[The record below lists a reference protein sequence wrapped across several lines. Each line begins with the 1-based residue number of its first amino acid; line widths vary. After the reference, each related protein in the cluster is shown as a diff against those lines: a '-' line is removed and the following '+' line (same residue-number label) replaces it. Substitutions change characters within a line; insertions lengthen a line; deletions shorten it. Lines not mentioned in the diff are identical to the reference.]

1 MALPN
6 NDTGGIPVTSNSIAQ
21 PDERVRAQKA
31 LELRIAGM
39 TYAAIAESLDYAD
52 RSGPR
57 KAVDGLLRKV
67 EHEGVSELRQME
79 GHRLD
84 RLQRAVWVNAVGGN
98 LDAIKTVLSIM
109 DRRAKLFGL
118 NAPVALH
125 VSEEMTDIEFAEK
138 MADLLGVLGP
148 DDLGDLARRLPG
160 GAGRSLLATDG
171 RAAEIGTDDT
181 SGELAPA
188 SGPQGAV
195 DAYADRPVGWSNI
208 T

>member
-1 MALPN
+1 MP
-6 NDTGGIPVTSNSIAQ
+6 SNSIAQ

-31 LELRIAGM
+31 LDLRLAGM

-52 RSGPR
+52 PSGPR

-67 EHEGVSELRQME
+67 EHEGVADLRQVE

-118 NAPVALH
+118 NAPVALR
-125 VSEEMTDIEFAEK
+125 VSEEMTDVEFAEK
-138 MADLLGVLGP
+138 MADLLDAAGP
-148 DDLGDLARRLPG
+148 DAIGDLARRLPG
-160 GAGRSLLATDG
+160 GAGRPLLAADDPTADD
-171 RAAEIGTDDT
+171 GTDDT
-181 SGELAPA
+181 PA
-188 SGPQGAV
+188 GLTAVSGPQGAV
-195 DAYADRPVGWSNI
+195 DAYADRPAGWSNI

>member
-125 VSEEMTDIEFAEK
+125 
-138 MADLLGVLGP
+138 LLGALGP

>member
-1 MALPN
+1 MP
-6 NDTGGIPVTSNSIAQ
+6 SNSIAQ

-31 LELRIAGM
+31 LDLRLAGM

-52 RSGPR
+52 PSGPR

-67 EHEGVSELRQME
+67 EHEGVADLRQVE

-98 LDAIKTVLSIM
+98 LDAIKTVLSIR

-118 NAPVALH
+118 NAPVALR
-125 VSEEMTDIEFAEK
+125 VTEEMTDVEFAEK
-138 MADLLGVLGP
+138 MADLLGTLGP

-160 GAGRSLLATDG
+160 GAGRSLLAADDRTADGGTDG
-171 RAAEIGTDDT
+171 NPAEVSPVSD
-181 SGELAPA
+181 A
-188 SGPQGAV
+188 QGAV
-195 DAYADRPVGWSNI
+195 ADGADAYAERPAGWSNI

>member
-1 MALPN
+1 MAFPN
-6 NDTGGIPVTSNSIAQ
+6 TDNGGNTVPSNSIAQ
-21 PDERVRAQKA
+21 PEDRVRAQKA
-31 LELRIAGM
+31 LDLRLAGM

-57 KAVDGLLRKV
+57 KAVDGLLKQV
-67 EHEGVSELRQME
+67 EHEGVAELRQVE

-84 RLQRAVWVNAVGGN
+84 RLQRAVWINAVGGN

-125 VSEEMTDIEFAEK
+125 VSEEMTDVEFAEK
-138 MADLLGVLGP
+138 MADLLGAIEP
-148 DDLGDLARRLPG
+148 DTLADLTRRLPG
-160 GAGRSLLATDG
+160 GAGRALLDADG
-171 RAAEIGTDDT
+171 RTALAGMDDT
-181 SGELAPA
+181 RGDLAA
-188 SGPQGAV
+188 VSGPQRA
-195 DAYADRPVGWSNI
+195 ADPLPERPADWSNI